1 VSATLVQLTGATLI
15 DGTGAAPLADAT
27 VIIDGPA
34 IAYAGAGVAAPPSPG
49 ATSRD
54 LGGGFLLPGFIDCHV
69 HLRTPS
75 GERPADSAT
84 EDPVLGVFGVA
95 ERMRA
100 TLLAGVTTVRDL
112 CGIPAGFR
120 TAVDSGLV
128 AGPTLQVA
136 VRALSHTG
144 GHGDG
149 TLANGFNT
157 TAHLSDLVDSPDEVR
172 LACRRL
178 LREGAD
184 VIKVCATGGM
194 GSIHDDP
201 ADEDL
206 TEEEI
211 RAAVDEG
218 RRHRNRPVAAHAHG
232 ERGILAALRAG
243 VRSVEHGSGITDEG
257 CDLALAQQAFL
268 VPTLATSASLDRARM
283 AEHHYQKKLRWLD
296 ITQRNIARAIERGV
310 PIAMGTDAGITP
322 HGENL
327 RELAHLVRLGMD
339 PMRALQA
346 GTQTAA
352 RLLGI
357 DDRVGTVQ
365 AGKAADLV
373 VVDGDPLADIAILG
387 RPERILAVM
396 RAGSFHKG
404 STVPA

>member
-1 VSATLVQLTGATLI
+1 MSATLIRLTGATLI

-34 IAYAGAGVAAPPSPG
+34 IAYAGAGAAAPPSPG
-49 ATSRD
+49 ATSLD

-69 HLRTPS
+69 HLRTLA
-75 GERPADSAT
+75 GEGPADSAT
-84 EDPVLGVFGVA
+84 EDPVIGVFGVA

-120 TAVDSGLV
+120 TAVDSGLI

-149 TLANGFNT
+149 TLPNGFNT

-257 CDLALAQQAFL
+257 CDLALAQQTFL

-283 AEHHYQKKLRWLD
+283 AEYHYQKKLRWRD

-339 PMRALQA
+339 PMRAVQA
-346 GTQTAA
+346 GTQNAA

-373 VVDGDPLADIAILG
+373 VVDGDPLADIAILS
-387 RPERILAVM
+387 RPERILAVL
-396 RAGSFHKG
+396 RAGHFHKG
-404 STVPA
+404 RPVSA